1 MSTWWR
7 AARRADLGLDD
18 NALAYKPFTITNRA
32 WYVLYQ
38 FLKSLGVQGLET
50 LAGDDVLVPTN
61 LAHHWGN
68 AILSADM
75 DKWFQLGEFD
85 GEAVV
90 PIGIVHE
97 STAPQYINTHELV
110 SLGGSAIGAWLYK
123 IGQELAIAP
132 SGLVISSRRRQHVAV
147 ELEKRGSKANLT
159 DLAKQTD
166 GSGNTIPPKLVIGLS
181 WNARKTQGD
190 PYDLDGSV
198 VGLDDN
204 DLSVGGDWFCY
215 YNNKSTPGGVIR
227 HLKGDNLT
235 GDGEGDDEQSES
247 DLAQIPAH
255 LTKLDILITIHKA
268 VERKQSFAEV
278 SNAVAR
284 IFDPATATGGAPGT
298 DLVRVKLTDDAD
310 EDANAARIAQIYR
323 TDDGAW
329 NVKKFGDFYTGELKG
344 LVDTY
349 KIA

>member
-1 MSTWWR
+1 
-7 AARRADLGLDD
+7 
-18 NALAYKPFTITNRA
+18 
-32 WYVLYQ
+32 
-38 FLKSLGVQGLET
+38 
-50 LAGDDVLVPTN
+50 
-61 LAHHWGN
+61 
-68 AILSADM
+68 
-75 DKWFQLGEFD
+75 
-85 GEAVV
+85 VV
-90 PIGIVHE
+90 EGC
-97 STAPQYINTHELV
+97 
-110 SLGGSAIGAWLYK
+110 
-123 IGQELAIAP
+123 P
-132 SGLVISSRRRQHVAV
+132 SGRPRPRRQRPGLQAIHHHQPGLVCAV
-147 ELEKRGSKANLT
+147 PVPQKRGSKANLT

-235 GDGEGDDEQSES
+235 GDGEGDDEQIEI
-247 DLAQIPAH
+247 DLAQIPANIK
-255 LTKLDILITIHKA
+255 KLDILITIHKA

>member
-1 MSTWWR
+1 LSTWWSS
-7 AARRADLGLDD
+7 ARRADLGLGDATLS
-18 NALAYKPFTITNRA
+18 NKTFTVTNRG

-38 FLKSLGVQGLET
+38 FLKTLGVQGLDV
-50 LAGDDVLVPTN
+50 LAGDGVLVPTN

-68 AILSADM
+68 AILAADM
-75 DKWFQLGEFD
+75 DRWFQLGEFD

-90 PIGIVHE
+90 PVGIVAE
-97 STAPQYINTHELV
+97 NLAPQYINTHELV
-110 SLGGSAIGAWLYK
+110 PLAGSAIGDWLHR

-132 SGLVISSRRRQHVAV
+132 SGLVVSSRRRNPVTV

-166 GSGNTIPPKLVIGLS
+166 AAGNLIPPKLIIGLS
-181 WNARKTQGD
+181 WNARKTQGE

-215 YNNKSTPGGVIR
+215 YNNPTVAGGVLR
-227 HLKGDNLT
+227 HLKGDSLD
-235 GDGEGDDEQSES
+235 GSGEGDDEQIEV
-247 DLAQIPAH
+247 DLAQVPAH
-255 LTKLDILITIHKA
+255 VRKLDILITIHKA
-268 VERKQSFAEV
+268 IDRKQSFAEV

-284 IFDPATATGGAPGT
+284 IFDPATGSE
-298 DLVRVKLTDDAD
+298 LVRVKLTDDAA
-310 EDANAARIAQIYR
+310 EDSNAARIAQIFR

-329 NVKKFGDFYTGELKG
+329 NVKKFGDYYTGELKG